1 MLGILINCFSVF
13 LTSNIMNEIT
23 LIGGILTL
31 YTGLNIL

>member
-1 MLGILINCFSVF
+1 MLDILINCLSIFM
-13 LTSNIMNEIT
+13 TTNIMNEIT